1 MMKVLLSGILVLAL
15 FGVCL
20 AAPKPAIVPKPGDWT
35 LEVRYEQPQQMVL
48 EGAMP
53 QRYWYVIL
61 SLTNKS
67 GKDVDFY
74 PASELV
80 TDTIQVV
87 PAVKGTSSV
96 LFEKI
101 KNRHQ
106 GRYPFLQ
113 LLETAD
119 NKMLQGQDNAVDIA
133 VIFPDFDPNA
143 KAVSIFITGLSNE
156 TVVLDHP
163 TEKDQDGKP
172 VKIYLRKTLELS
184 YTLAGDPSFRSE
196 QKLKFEGKR
205 WVMR

>member
-1 MMKVLLSGILVLAL
+1 MMKALLSGLLVLAL

-20 AAPKPAIVPKPGDWT
+20 AAPQPAIVPKPGDWT

-48 EGAMP
+48 EGAVQ
-53 QRYWYVIL
+53 QRFWYVIL

-67 GKDVDFY
+67 GKDGDFY
-74 PASELV
+74 PACELI
-80 TDTIQVV
+80 TDTLQVV

-113 LLETAD
+113 LLENAD
-119 NKMLQGQDNAVDIA
+119 NKMLQGQDNTVDIA

-143 KAVSIFITGLSNE
+143 KSVNIFISGLSNE
-156 TVVLDHP
+156 TIAVDHP

-184 YTLAGDPSFRSE
+184 YTLAGDPAFRSE
-196 QKLKFEGKR
+196 QKLKFDAKR